1 VSRCTLRWHWDPR
14 QPEPVTEL
22 EKSPQF
28 ADLNGTYERAMV
40 IVAHP
45 DDIDFG
51 MAGTAGA
58 LTDAGTE
65 VTYCL
70 VTSGEAGIPEDMDR
84 DELRAIRI
92 REQTAAAAAVGV
104 SDLRWLG
111 QPDGALVADL
121 NLRKVISQAIRE
133 VRPDLV
139 LTQSP
144 ERRWDRV
151 FASHPDHLAV
161 AEATMAAVY
170 PDARNPHAHPELM
183 QAGHEPHSVNEVWVG
198 MLEPV
203 DVFVDISAV
212 LDRKIE
218 ALSSHTSQVAWI
230 PDIDALLRGWAIDM
244 AKANGLP
251 EGSMIEC
258 FRRVATA

>member
-1 VSRCTLRWHWDPR
+1 
-14 QPEPVTEL
+14 
-22 EKSPQF
+22 
-28 ADLNGTYERAMV
+28 MV

-58 LTDAGTE
+58 LVDAGAE
-65 VTYCL
+65 VSYCL
-70 VTSGEAGIPEDMDR
+70 VSSGEAGIPEDMDR
-84 DELRAIRI
+84 DELREMRI

-104 SDLRWLG
+104 SDLLWLG

-121 NLRKVISQAIRE
+121 HLRKVISQAIRE
-133 VRPDLV
+133 VKPDLV

-144 ERRWDRV
+144 ERRWDRA

-170 PDARNPHAHPELM
+170 PDARNPHAHPELAA
-183 QAGHEPHSVNEVWVG
+183 AGHEPHAVNEVWVG

-212 LDRKIE
+212 IDRKIK
-218 ALSSHTSQVAWI
+218 ALSSHTSQVSWI
-230 PDIDALLRGWAIDM
+230 SDVDALLRGWAIEM
-244 AKANGLP
+244 AEANGLP
-251 EGSMIEC
+251 AGSMIES
-258 FRRVATA
+258 FRRVTTG

>member
-1 VSRCTLRWHWDPR
+1 MTNSSDSASTIDLDG
-14 QPEPVTEL
+14 
-22 EKSPQF
+22 QF
-28 ADLNGTYERAMV
+28 EHAMV

-58 LTDAGTE
+58 LIDAGTE

-84 DELRAIRI
+84 DELRATRI
-92 REQTAAAAAVGV
+92 REQTAAASAVGV
-104 SDLRWLG
+104 TNLRWLG

-121 NLRKVISQAIRE
+121 HLRKVISQAIRE
-133 VRPDLV
+133 VKPDLV

-170 PDARNPHAHPELM
+170 PDARNPHAHTELLA
-183 QAGHEPHSVNEVWVG
+183 AGHEPHAVNEVWVG
-198 MLEPV
+198 MLDPV
-203 DVFVDISAV
+203 DVFVDISEV
-212 LDRKIE
+212 IDRKVK
-218 ALSSHTSQVAWI
+218 ALSSHASQVAWI
-230 PDIDALLRGWAIDM
+230 PDVDALLRGWAAEM
-244 AKANGLP
+244 AAANGLP
-251 EGSMIEC
+251 DGTMIES
-258 FRRVATA
+258 FRRVATG